1 MVFSV
6 QQLIIKRDTSGPVG
20 STFTD
25 IHDSNSA
32 WAGLGS
38 ALLTLMYQFGFR
50 RQISRTVTALLYL
63 GGVAVLHTTIPATI
77 SVEAFK
83 RSNFTQVMTRGLPL
97 LSDTVDGYASPALL

>member
-6 QQLIIKRDTSGPVG
+6 QQLIIKRDTSGPLG
-20 STFTD
+20 STLTD

-38 ALLTLMYQFGFR
+38 ALLTLLYQLGFR
-50 RQISRTVTALLYL
+50 RQISRTATALLYL

-77 SVEAFK
+77 SVEALK
-83 RSNFTQVMTRGLPL
+83 RSNFTQVMTSGLPI
-97 LSDTVDGYASPALL
+97 LSEGVDGYASSNL